1 MDILTVD
8 FETYYDK
15 EYSLNKLT
23 TEAYVRDSRFE
34 TILVSVKVNDD
45 EPIVYLGDDVAGFLA
60 QFDWS
65 RSAALA
71 HHAAFDGAILAW
83 HYGIR
88 PKLWLDTV
96 SMARPKYML
105 TCGVS
110 LDALTQRLNLGQ
122 KGTAVL
128 NALGKRKADFTRQEL
143 EDYGA
148 YCKQDVNLT
157 YKLFNHLAADT
168 EKRELAVIDQT
179 IRMFT
184 EPSFVLDKD
193 ILREHL
199 TDVQTKKANLLA
211 QIDADKDALM
221 SNDKFAEVLRGL
233 GVEPPTK
240 VSPKT
245 GKVGYAFA
253 KTDPGMKELQES
265 DDPMVQAVVA
275 ARLGVKST
283 LEETR
288 TQNFLAIAERGPL
301 PIMLKYWGAH
311 TGRFSGDDGMNLQN
325 LPRGGRLRDALLAS
339 PSHVVIVSDSAQIEA
354 RIVAWLAGQ
363 DDLVEAFFNGRD
375 VYAEFASEVYGRLI
389 TKETNPLE
397 RFIGKTCIA
406 EGTLLLTDS
415 GLKPIEAI
423 TLSDKLWDGEQW
435 VEHEG
440 LLHKGIKPVAR
451 SLPMTPD
458 HDVWC
463 GKAGWKQAQL
473 LEHDASTLSQAL
485 DFAAESLPSL
495 GTSWACEGDLASF
508 LSLVAAEETNTRSTP
523 VTSKHSSQR
532 AATTAPRKRHRTS
545 DIGHM
550 LTRCRTTS
558 TDGDYLTGLRQQS
571 LVAIQRLAKFTLRM
585 AVAAYQSTRN
595 GAKTALRFLDTFRRA
610 PAGTMHPYRWTES
623 TTTETTSLETSDL
636 FLSQRTQKT
645 SDKSANYKHES
656 LSLKNV
662 YDVANAGPKHRFFI
676 LTERGFLCV
685 SNCILGLGY
694 GMGAKKLRATLASG
708 ATGPVVHISQQ
719 EAERIIS
726 VYRKKNHKIK
736 KLWYDTHN
744 MLTQMVSG
752 GTAVPLAK
760 GILGNVDTLSLPGG
774 GSLRYPNLRGSED
787 GFLYDAR
794 KKPVKI
800 YGGKCVE
807 NIVQHL
813 AQVTIKEHMS
823 IIRRKY
829 RVVLQVHD
837 EIVCMVPEAEAEEA
851 KAFIRA
857 VMSQPPSWGPDI
869 PIACEIDFG
878 PSYGDAK

>member
-1 MDILTVD
+1 MDILTAD

-15 EYSLNKLT
+15 EYSLSKLT
-23 TEAYVRDSRFE
+23 TEAYVRDPRFE
-34 TILVSVKVNDD
+34 VILVSVKVNDD

-65 RSAALA
+65 RSAGLA
-71 HHAAFDGAILAW
+71 HHAAFDGAILSW
-83 HYGIR
+83 RYGIK

-96 SMARPKYML
+96 SMARPQYML

-157 YKLFNHLAADT
+157 YKLFNHLAGDT

-199 TDVQTKKANLLA
+199 ADVQTKKANLLS
-211 QIDADKDALM
+211 QITADKDALM

-233 GVEPPTK
+233 GVDPPTK
-240 VSPKT
+240 ISLKT
-245 GKVGYAFA
+245 GKLGYAFA
-253 KTDPGMKELQES
+253 KTDPGMKELQEH

-339 PSHVVIVSDSAQIEA
+339 PGHVVIVSDSAQIEA

-389 TKETNPLE
+389 TKETDPLE
-397 RFIGKTCIA
+397 RFIGKT
-406 EGTLLLTDS
+406 
-415 GLKPIEAI
+415 
-423 TLSDKLWDGEQW
+423 
-435 VEHEG
+435 
-440 LLHKGIKPVAR
+440 
-451 SLPMTPD
+451 
-458 HDVWC
+458 
-463 GKAGWKQAQL
+463 
-473 LEHDASTLSQAL
+473 
-485 DFAAESLPSL
+485 
-495 GTSWACEGDLASF
+495 
-508 LSLVAAEETNTRSTP
+508 
-523 VTSKHSSQR
+523 
-532 AATTAPRKRHRTS
+532 
-545 DIGHM
+545 
-550 LTRCRTTS
+550 
-558 TDGDYLTGLRQQS
+558 
-571 LVAIQRLAKFTLRM
+571 
-585 AVAAYQSTRN
+585 
-595 GAKTALRFLDTFRRA
+595 
-610 PAGTMHPYRWTES
+610 
-623 TTTETTSLETSDL
+623 
-636 FLSQRTQKT
+636 
-645 SDKSANYKHES
+645 
-656 LSLKNV
+656 
-662 YDVANAGPKHRFFI
+662 
-676 LTERGFLCV
+676 
-685 SNCILGLGY
+685 CILGLGY

-736 KLWYDTHN
+736 QLWYNAHN

-752 GTAVPLAK
+752 GTAVPLTK

-837 EIVCMVPEAEAEEA
+837 EIVCMVPEAQAEEA

-878 PSYGDAK
+878 RSYGDAK